1 MNERDYTPHQRKII
15 QRYYEHQPQILRQ
28 RLSELVGDLFLAEGK
43 RRRQLWSKAADCL
56 QKLGIPQDR
65 IDRLLEK
72 DSPAMLAGIVKE
84 IESKK

>member
-1 MNERDYTPHQRKII
+1 MNEREYTPHQRKII

-43 RRRQLWSKAADCL
+43 KRRQLWTKAADCL
-56 QKLGIPQDR
+56 RKLGVPEDR
-65 IDRLLEK
+65 IDRLVAK
-72 DSPAMLAGIVKE
+72 DNPANLAAIVQE